1 MPITYRFKQ
10 RQKQLEKPFNKDTL
24 KKLWKKKVR
33 GQVRS
38 MSIHDLHD
46 FYDFHRRLDD
56 NVSKINERVL
66 SGQYKVQV
74 PLIYDFEKKFGI
86 CRHMIVLS
94 PSDSLVLQALI
105 EAFANELISKAP
117 SEHAYYSRDVNPSLK
132 LPHEIGSIYD
142 GWFHKW
148 QIYQK
153 EILLFTDT
161 KKYIITTD
169 LSNYYDSIRL
179 KELRSVISSYINCD
193 EVLLDLLFDTI
204 ENLSWRP
211 DYLPNQS
218 IGLPVINLESI
229 RLLAHAFLFEIDYV
243 LKNQFKENFVRWMDD
258 IIIGVDDIDEA
269 KQILKG
275 ISDVL
280 KSRGLSLNMSKTKIF
295 TSEEAKK
302 HFLFNENSILED
314 FEHDKPS
321 QEIFMKEFR
330 INWENNKQYRY
341 FDKVLKRF
349 LTIAGK
355 YKFSSLLEYLPQIF
369 QDYSDVRTNVCSYL
383 HNLGFNKE
391 TATVFKSLLEIK
403 QYDDIS
409 LFLLISLVTDWNTD
423 CSDNGKNFINQILE
437 YLKKIPIKD
446 REFNFYS
453 YLWFAAK
460 YEQPQQLYAH
470 LNKYKNFWIR
480 NPFLT
485 RQVASIIP
493 RLLPNF
499 GKEYEELSNFIL
511 QRDYNDSSSV
521 IYNFKEIRTAE
532 NIRYLK
538 EYLFPANKHK
548 KGYPLSKFLILYNF
562 LLNGSSNKY
571 FDVHKEIRE
580 HIQDSWFLS
589 WLKGLE
595 NVPLT

>member
-56 NVSKINERVL
+56 NASKINERVL

-74 PLIYDFEKKFGI
+74 PLIYDLEKKFGI

-105 EAFANELISKAP
+105 QPFADNLISKAP
-117 SEHAYYSRDVNPSLK
+117 SMHAYYSRDKDAALK
-132 LPHEIGSIYD
+132 LPHEMGGEYD
-142 GWFHKW
+142 GWFLKW
-148 QIYQK
+148 KLYQR

-179 KELRSVISSYINCD
+179 RELRSVISSYINCE

-229 RLLAHAFLFEIDYV
+229 RLLAHSFLFEIDYV

-258 IIIGVDDIDEA
+258 IIIGVNDIDEA
-269 KQILKG
+269 KQILNG

-295 TSEEAKK
+295 TSEEAKR
-302 HFLFNENSILED
+302 HFLFNENSILDD
-314 FEHDKPS
+314 FDKNEPS
-321 QEIFMKEFR
+321 QENFIKEFK
-330 INWENNKQYRY
+330 IHWEDNKQYRY
-341 FDKVLKRF
+341 FDKVLKR
-349 LTIAGK
+349 LLNIAGK
-355 YKFSSLLEYLPQIF
+355 YRFPCLLKYLPQIF

-383 HNLGFNKE
+383 YNLGFNKE
-391 TATVFKSLLEIK
+391 SAEVFKSLLEIK

-409 LFLLISLVTDWNTD
+409 LFLLVSLATDWD
-423 CSDNGKNFINQILE
+423 IGHSDDGKNFIEQTLL
-437 YLKKIPIKD
+437 YLKKLPIKD

-460 YEQPQQLYAH
+460 YEQPQQLYNH
-470 LNKYKNFWIR
+470 IDKYKNFWIKS
-480 NPFLT
+480 PFLT
-485 RQVASIIP
+485 RQVASILP
-493 RLLPNF
+493 RLLPTLN
-499 GKEYEELSNFIL
+499 KEYELLSDFIL
-511 QRDYNDSSSV
+511 QRDYSDSSSV
-521 IYNFKEIRTAE
+521 IYNFEDIKNAE
-532 NIRYLK
+532 SIQYLK

-562 LLNGSSNKY
+562 CFNKIATKR
-571 FDVHKEIRE
+571 FNMLQEIE
-580 HIQDSWFLS
+580 KHIHDSWFLF
-589 WLKGLE
+589 WLR
-595 NVPLT
+595 NTDNFS

>member
-10 RQKQLEKPFNKDTL
+10 RQTQLEKPFNKDTL

-38 MSIHDLHD
+38 MSIRDLHD

-56 NVSKINERVL
+56 NASKINERVL

-74 PLIYDFEKKFGI
+74 PLIYDLEKKFGI
-86 CRHMIVLS
+86 CRHMIALS

-105 EAFANELISKAP
+105 QPFADNLISKAP
-117 SEHAYYSRDVNPSLK
+117 SMHAYYSRDKDVALK
-132 LPHEIGSIYD
+132 LPHEMGSKYD
-142 GWFHKW
+142 DWFFKW
-148 QIYQK
+148 KLYQK
-153 EILLFTDT
+153 EILLFTET

-179 KELRSVISSYINCD
+179 RELRSVISSYINCD

-229 RLLAHAFLFEIDYV
+229 RLLAHSFLFEIDYV

-258 IIIGVDDIDEA
+258 IIIGVNDIDEA

-295 TSEEAKK
+295 TSEEAKRN
-302 HFLFNENSILED
+302 FLFNENSILDD
-314 FEHDKPS
+314 FDKNKPS
-321 QEIFMKEFR
+321 QDNFIKEFKMHW
-330 INWENNKQYRY
+330 NDNKQYRY

-349 LTIAGK
+349 LTIASN
-355 YKFSSLLEYLPQIF
+355 YKFPVLLEYLHKIF
-369 QDYSDVRTNVCSYL
+369 EDYSGIRTNVCSYL
-383 HNLGFNKE
+383 YSLGFNKE
-391 TATVFKSLLEIK
+391 SAEVFKSLLEIK

-409 LFLLISLVTDWNTD
+409 LFLLVSLATDWD
-423 CSDNGKNFINQILE
+423 IGHSDDGKNFIDQTLK
-437 YLKKIPIKD
+437 YLKKLPIKD

-460 YEQPQQLYAH
+460 YEQPQQLYNH
-470 LNKYKNFWIR
+470 LNKYQNFWIR
-480 NPFLT
+480 SPFLT
-485 RQVASIIP
+485 RQVASILP

-571 FDVHKEIRE
+571 IDIRKEISK

-589 WLKGLE
+589 WLKELD